1 MGVVERLWRRHG
13 KGGKIVGCASG
24 GWFVLKLIKCKN
36 KYFCLCLE
44 VKTYLFSTY
53 LPIISASK
61 HTWETHRGLPSIK
74 KCHIFDGYKKAQIV
88 ANIEPRHF
96 CLCLKTDCLME
107 SLHMD
112 WIVSSMAVNNNR
124 KQKCCGN
131 GWASSY
137 PVYEQKIRKGWGYTI
152 THNDCVSVCVCVSAS
167 IEFKPIY
174 VPYLSLLSL
183 SFTNLLGIGDMWPVG
198 ETYIE

>member
-1 MGVVERLWRRHG
+1 MCLRRL
-13 KGGKIVGCASG
+13 IL
-24 GWFVLKLIKCKN
+24 LKVDSMQEAIFLS
-36 KYFCLCLE
+36 LCLE
-44 VKTYLFSTY
+44 VKTYLFLIY

-61 HTWETHRGLPSIK
+61 HIWQTHRGLPSIK

-124 KQKCCGN
+124 KQKHCGN

-137 PVYEQKIRKGWGYTI
+137 PVYEQKIGKGRGYTI
-152 THNDCVSVCVCVSAS
+152 IHNDCVCVCVCVFAS

-174 VPYLSLLSL
+174 VPYLSLVSL
-183 SFTNLLGIGDMWPVG
+183 SFTNFLSVYYLLGTGDMWPVG